1 MLVEE
6 VQVTEGSLL
15 SKSGQNLAYVV
26 AEKKKHVTRMLN
38 LVLKMIQFNTRTSK
52 LVLAIT
58 HV

>member
-1 MLVEE
+1 M
-6 VQVTEGSLL
+6 QVTEGSLL